1 MERVRDRKMKVLA
14 NDGVSQSGIDALE
27 TAGIEVLTTKVAQEQ
42 LVNYINEN
50 NVDVLLVRSATK
62 VRKDIIDNCTNLK
75 IIGRGGVGMDN
86 IDVEYARD
94 KGIHVINTPAA
105 SSHSVAELV
114 FAHLYGL
121 ARYLHNANRDM
132 PLDGDT
138 KFKDLK
144 KAYAKGTELK
154 GKTLG
159 VFGFG
164 RIGQATAKV
173 ALGVGMKVIAY
184 DPFIEKA
191 NLELDFFDGQ
201 TLNFAIETISKEAV
215 LEQSDFITLH
225 VPAQKD
231 YVIGKAEFNMMKDGV
246 ILVNAARGGVI
257 DEVALVEAI
266 NSGKVAR
273 AALDVFE
280 KEPQPEI
287 QLLMNPALSLTPHT
301 GAATNEAQD
310 RIGTELASQIINILG

>member
-1 MERVRDRKMKVLA
+1 MKVLA
-14 NDGVSQSGIDALE
+14 NDGISNSGIEALE
-27 TAGIEVLTTKVAQEQ
+27 AAGFDVNTTTVAQEQ
-42 LVNYINEN
+42 LIDYINKN
-50 NVDVLLVRSATK
+50 NITVLLVRSATK
-62 VRKDIIDNCTNLK
+62 VRKDLIDACPNLK

-86 IDVEYARD
+86 IDVEYARQ

-121 ARYLHNANRDM
+121 ARFLHNANRDM
-132 PLDGDT
+132 PLDGDS
-138 KFKDLK
+138 KFKELK

-159 VFGFG
+159 VIGFG

-173 ALGVGMKVIAY
+173 AIGAGMKVIAF

-191 NLELDFFDGQ
+191 DLELEFFDGQ
-201 TLNFAIETISKEAV
+201 KLNFNIETVSKDEV
-215 LEQSDFITLH
+215 IKNSDFLTLH
-225 VPAQKD
+225 VPAQKE
-231 YVIGKAEFNMMKDGV
+231 YVIGKDEFDNMKDGV
-246 ILVNAARGGVI
+246 IIANAARGGVL
-257 DEVALVEAI
+257 DEVALINAI
-266 NSGKVAR
+266 ESGKVAR

-287 QLLMNPALSLTPHT
+287 QLLMNANLSLTPHT

-310 RIGTELASQIINILG
+310 RIGVELADQIKSLLLND